1 MLFYFNVNYSQTTAQ
16 VRIFIL
22 SFQYIKTKVEI
33 HMFIIRQFTNADLDD
48 VVNLWESCGLTR
60 SWNNPETD
68 IFRKVSHRTIY
79 SSLLCKDEQL
89 IGTLMG
95 GYDGHRG
102 WINYLAVHPHQQ
114 RLGIATALVQQ
125 LEAAYGAWLSQIT
138 IISA

>member
-1 MLFYFNVNYSQTTAQ
+1 MLFICVNYSQTTAQ

-33 HMFIIRQFTNADLDD
+33 HMFIIRQFTNTDLDD

-60 SWNNPETD
+60 PWNNPETD
-68 IFRKVSHRTIY
+68 IFRKVSQQDDLFLVAI
-79 SSLLCKDEQL
+79 KDEQL

-102 WINYLAVHPHQQ
+102 WINYLAVHPTNN
-114 RLGIATALVQQ
+114 A
-125 LEAAYGAWLSQIT
+125 
-138 IISA
+138 